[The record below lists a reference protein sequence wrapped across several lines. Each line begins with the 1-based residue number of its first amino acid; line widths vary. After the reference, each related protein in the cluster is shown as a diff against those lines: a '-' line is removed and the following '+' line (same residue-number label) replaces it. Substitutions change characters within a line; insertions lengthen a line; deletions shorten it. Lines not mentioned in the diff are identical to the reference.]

1 MFKWTKVDFIVLPI
15 TLVAIILIAFF
26 LRVLL
31 KNKSENIRKIPLI
44 LITCFMLVMELIK
57 QVLSFKKGYDYWTI
71 PLHFCSLFIYFCP
84 LAVFAKGK
92 LNDFGKTMSLVCSA
106 LMFCCFYLSPDS
118 IIGSKTTENIFA
130 NYATFHTFTYHHLV
144 ILFLFTSLFLN
155 FYKFKKENYI
165 HVFIGFTVYAII
177 MVPLAHILD
186 TNFCDILHTSVPLL
200 ESFRLFAG
208 QIIYTILFY
217 VFAILAGTGIVFI
230 QSKTEERSGGKNQ
243 L

>member
-1 MFKWTKVDFIVLPI
+1 
-15 TLVAIILIAFF
+15 
-26 LRVLL
+26 
-31 KNKSENIRKIPLI
+31 
-44 LITCFMLVMELIK
+44 
-57 QVLSFKKGYDYWTI
+57 
-71 PLHFCSLFIYFCP
+71 
-84 LAVFAKGK
+84 
-92 LNDFGKTMSLVCSA
+92 
-106 LMFCCFYLSPDS
+106 
-118 IIGSKTTENIFA
+118 
-130 NYATFHTFTYHHLV
+130 
-144 ILFLFTSLFLN
+144 
-155 FYKFKKENYI
+155 
-165 HVFIGFTVYAII
+165 